1 MITFLNSILS
11 QRLTESGINDD
22 TVTKQS
28 FLAELFNRFCP
39 MPAIRKMKALIK
51 GEEFDQNISDEQTLV
66 NNSSWFSACA
76 VRTHS

>member
-1 MITFLNSILS
+1 
-11 QRLTESGINDD
+11 
-22 TVTKQS
+22 
-28 FLAELFNRFCP
+28 

-76 VRTHS
+76 VRTHRAGPGASCTAWGPGWSGVAVV